1 MCTLHPSKILQC
13 KVVLD
18 YGCFF
23 NNFFV
28 IGFYSV
34 IFRTLYQLMCL
45 LNNSIHTHSVRN
57 PDDRSLNCC
66 DGSISTPLS
75 LSIFMHSLRLFTNI
89 LLFSMLIFF
98 IPHDLETLSSLVV
111 RSSSYASIP
120 VIISV
125 SSANHRLYRGHP
137 QINIDVLWS

>member
-1 MCTLHPSKILQC
+1 MVASSTTSLSLGFTLLSSEPCISLC
-13 KVVLD
+13 V
-18 YGCFF
+18 YF
-23 NNFFV
+23 
-28 IGFYSV
+28 
-34 IFRTLYQLMCL
+34 
-45 LNNSIHTHSVRN
+45 NNSIHTHSVRN

-89 LLFSMLIFF
+89 LLFSMLIFC

-125 SSANHRLYRGHP
+125 SSANHRLYRVIHKS
-137 QINIDVLWS
+137 I